1 MLRAE
6 QKFNRSLDEIL
17 MVQSKNDTN
26 IGAIA
31 HTIKNSID
39 DASRLYFKAPLTR
52 NQIVDGS
59 LRHEDSVV
67 GSSQGFGQRADLV
80 LKIAANSRN

>member
-17 MVQSKNDTN
+17 MVQSKNDTK
-26 IGAIA
+26 IEAIA
-31 HTIKNSID
+31 QTVQNSID

-52 NQIVDGS
+52 NQIVDGT

-67 GSSQGFGQRADLV
+67 GSSQGFGQRAELV
-80 LKIAANSRN
+80 RKIAENSRN